1 MAWILQ
7 FLGYLGSLILNFSR
21 LQANWDSQQS
31 RARKTS
37 ILVLKYP
44 KNCRLHAILVLNLV
58 KPQNLCTI
66 GRSLKLIKVSPFIAC
81 VFVVMHENSV
91 CTFNKTNL
99 ENVELLSTLWN
110 NHIEFLKNPTDDH
123 DLLKGME
130 SGKNFFSAKETNYHA
145 MFTWLSFTLCTSCVG
160 LNLGY
165 QTQTNSD
172 NNNNSYKNIML
183 NMVLYNFYGNNN
195 SSKVKM
201 ATSL

>member
-1 MAWILQ
+1 
-7 FLGYLGSLILNFSR
+7 
-21 LQANWDSQQS
+21 
-31 RARKTS
+31 
-37 ILVLKYP
+37 
-44 KNCRLHAILVLNLV
+44 
-58 KPQNLCTI
+58 
-66 GRSLKLIKVSPFIAC
+66 
-81 VFVVMHENSV
+81 MHENSV
-91 CTFNKTNL
+91 CTFNKTNF

-145 MFTWLSFTLCTSCVG
+145 MFTWLNFTLCTSCVG

-172 NNNNSYKNIML
+172 NNNNSYNKIML
-183 NMVLYNFYGNNN
+183 NMVLYNFYGNNS

-201 ATSL
+201 ANSL